1 MIDFFLHLFGLCGEP
16 HPSLIVGG
24 FAGYFYYII
33 YKISNRR
40 KKLDI
45 TGRRFLA

>member
-40 KKLDI
+40 KK
-45 TGRRFLA
+45 